1 MCICVHIWVKMA
13 RNISLSDEAYDKLTQ
28 IKRSHESYSDVILRL
43 LSQKKSIMEVAGKN
57 LLDDSFSVKTVRKLG
72 SETLRRLESEGP

>member
-1 MCICVHIWVKMA
+1 MA

-57 LLDDSFSVKTVRKLG
+57 LLPDSFSLKTVRELG
-72 SETLRRLESEGP
+72 LETLRRLESEGP